1 MARSD
6 IKIGDRYGMLTIVR
20 EVEPTIK
27 IGERGY
33 DIRVWNVECLCDC
46 GKTRVLQFQ
55 GLKKTVK
62 KGSIPSCGCRNIR
75 FSNLEGFDRDETIV
89 NMSKKEK
96 REVIKKM
103 IIDGCNNKQI
113 ISRTGCTD
121 WDIQTSREEL
131 GIFMFKMDKENP
143 VGKKFGLFTVVGLDE
158 NNNSKYKYD
167 RGFKYVMCDCECGTK
182 NKKVLYLHLKYG
194 HTVSCGC
201 YSKSLAKKMMVDNII
216 PSTIVH
222 GDSNQKSKHSYIF
235 IIWTGAKQRCYNPNN
250 KRYNAYGELGIT
262 MYDEWINNYP
272 LFKEY
277 VLTHLGEKPEGNS
290 KRRSDSYSM
299 DRIDVRK
306 GYEPGNLRW
315 ASFEVQ
321 ANNKLIHYK

>member
-96 REVIKKM
+96 REVIKKSERRPQKFYLFLSSCLC
-103 IIDGCNNKQI
+103 IIL
-113 ISRTGCTD
+113 SRF
-121 WDIQTSREEL
+121 WFILFE
-131 GIFMFKMDKENP
+131 IF
-143 VGKKFGLFTVVGLDE
+143 V
-158 NNNSKYKYD
+158 
-167 RGFKYVMCDCECGTK
+167 
-182 NKKVLYLHLKYG
+182 
-194 HTVSCGC
+194 
-201 YSKSLAKKMMVDNII
+201 
-216 PSTIVH
+216 
-222 GDSNQKSKHSYIF
+222 F
-235 IIWTGAKQRCYNPNN
+235 I
-250 KRYNAYGELGIT
+250 
-262 MYDEWINNYP
+262 
-272 LFKEY
+272 
-277 VLTHLGEKPEGNS
+277 
-290 KRRSDSYSM
+290 
-299 DRIDVRK
+299 
-306 GYEPGNLRW
+306 
-315 ASFEVQ
+315 
-321 ANNKLIHYK
+321 